1 MRVAVVVASLLAAVS
16 AKNIIITVGGNT
28 TTNGSLVFQ
37 PQEVHAELG
46 DAVIFNF
53 TLGNHTA
60 TESSFAQPCTPINES
75 ITPMN
80 GFDSNFRLAG
90 NGSNPSILPVP
101 ILIQN
106 VNTTFWF
113 YDVNTCGEG
122 GVGVIN
128 ANDSSTETLAGFV
141 RNAIRL
147 NGTNATSSSAA
158 PSSTGGSVS
167 GSSTSSSSSSANPST
182 TSSAAQRGVVLGG
195 LGVLPMVLAA
205 LVL

>member
-1 MRVAVVVASLLAAVS
+1 LAAAAAVVS

-37 PQEVHAELG
+37 PQEVHAVLG
-46 DAVIFNF
+46 DTVIFNF

-60 TESSFAQPCTPINES
+60 TESSFAQPCIPVNES
-75 ITPMN
+75 NTPMN

-90 NGSNPSILPVP
+90 NGSSPSILSVP
-101 ILIQN
+101 ILPQN

-147 NGTNATSSSAA
+147 NGTNTTSSSSVSA
-158 PSSTGGSVS
+158 SSTASLAGAAG
-167 GSSTSSSSSSANPST
+167 SSSSSSA
-182 TSSAAQRGVVLGG
+182 
-195 LGVLPMVLAA
+195 
-205 LVL
+205 